1 MPLDPLS
8 QLPEEPTTQ
17 IPLEFYERRPQPE
30 ATAAF
35 LTVLSGA
42 NVGMTFPLARGGVL
56 GRSHR
61 ADIQLLDH
69 AVSRQ
74 HCRLEREDEGYVL
87 TDLESLNGTYVNG
100 ERISR
105 VLLKDGDRIQVG
117 ASTLKFA
124 YYDAAEEAFFL
135 QMATAAL
142 HDPLTGL
149 HNRRFFL
156 EQLELEI
163 PFALRHQIPLHVL
176 YLDLDGFKQINDRWG
191 HWAGDQTLI
200 QVARRLQ
207 AHVRQDDLVARLGGD
222 EFALLVR
229 GIPNSQILGLAERLR
244 QAVQTLLVQAGTE
257 TISLSCSVGI
267 ASLLELGEGTDP
279 QSLLAAADKALY
291 QAKAEG
297 GNRETLL

>member
-1 MPLDPLS
+1 MPIDPLS
-8 QLPEEPTTQ
+8 LMPEEPTTQ
-17 IPLEFYERRPQPE
+17 IPSEVYERGSQAGPVG
-30 ATAAF
+30 AF

-56 GRSHR
+56 GRSHC
-61 ADIQLLDH
+61 ADIQLSDH

-100 ERISR
+100 ERVSR
-105 VLLKDGDRIQVG
+105 VLLKDGDYIQVG

-124 YYDAAEEAFFL
+124 YYNAAEEAFFL

-142 HDPLTGL
+142 YDPLTGL
-149 HNRRFFL
+149 YNRRFFL

-163 PFALRHQIPLHVL
+163 PFALRHRIPLHVL

-244 QAVQTLLVQAGTE
+244 QAVQSLSVQVEAE

>member
-1 MPLDPLS
+1 
-8 QLPEEPTTQ
+8 
-17 IPLEFYERRPQPE
+17 
-30 ATAAF
+30 
-35 LTVLSGA
+35 
-42 NVGMTFPLARGGVL
+42 
-56 GRSHR
+56 
-61 ADIQLLDH
+61 
-69 AVSRQ
+69 
-74 HCRLEREDEGYVL
+74 
-87 TDLESLNGTYVNG
+87 
-100 ERISR
+100 
-105 VLLKDGDRIQVG
+105 
-117 ASTLKFA
+117 
-124 YYDAAEEAFFL
+124 
-135 QMATAAL
+135 
-142 HDPLTGL
+142 
-149 HNRRFFL
+149 
-156 EQLELEI
+156 
-163 PFALRHQIPLHVL
+163 VL